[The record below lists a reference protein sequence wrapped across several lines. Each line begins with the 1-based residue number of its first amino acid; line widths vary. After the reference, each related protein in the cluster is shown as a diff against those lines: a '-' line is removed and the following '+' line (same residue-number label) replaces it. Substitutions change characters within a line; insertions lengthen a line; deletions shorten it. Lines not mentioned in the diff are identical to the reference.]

1 MHKLLSKALRWRMAG
16 AVMEH
21 RMDTYNVNKESGFH
35 NEEYENQ

>member
-21 RMDTYNVNKESGFH
+21 RMDAYKSGFH